1 LEIKSIVLKA
11 RSTILGTLGI
21 LNFRHLLSETLH
33 WIRSMANFRP
43 TFLRG
48 ANFLSN
54 SWIELAARWV
64 LGATFIYASYSKIL
78 EPAAF
83 AKIIYGYD
91 LFPAILINLLA
102 IILPFVE
109 LIAGLALIV
118 GFYPRS
124 AALIVN
130 AMLLAFIVSLSINII
145 RGHEFDC
152 GCFAI
157 GADSQSTFSGPLL
170 VRDFVYFAL
179 GIYVFFYRNPR
190 RLCMSSN

>member
-1 LEIKSIVLKA
+1 MNNFL
-11 RSTILGTLGI
+11 TNI
-21 LNFRHLLSETLH
+21 LN
-33 WIRSMANFRP
+33 
-43 TFLRG
+43 
-48 ANFLSN
+48 N

-64 LGATFIYASYSKIL
+64 LGATFIYASHSKIL
-78 EPAAF
+78 APAVF

-109 LIAGLALIV
+109 LIAGMALIF

-124 AALIVN
+124 AVLIVN
-130 AMLLAFIVSLSINII
+130 VLLLAFIVSLSINIV

-157 GADSQSTFSGPLL
+157 NAEDQSTFSGPLL
-170 VRDFVYFAL
+170 IRDFVYFTL
-179 GIYVFFYRNPR
+179 GIYVFFYRNSR
-190 RLCMSSN
+190 RFCMGATEQ

>member
-1 LEIKSIVLKA
+1 MNK
-11 RSTILGTLGI
+11 TLPNI
-21 LNFRHLLSETLH
+21 
-33 WIRSMANFRP
+33 I
-43 TFLRG
+43 
-48 ANFLSN
+48 SN
-54 SWIELAARWV
+54 SWIELAARWF

-78 EPAAF
+78 APAVF
-83 AKIIYGYD
+83 AKIIYGYA
-91 LFPAILINLLA
+91 LFPAMLINLLA

-130 AMLLAFIVSLSINII
+130 AMLLAFIISLSINII

-170 VRDFVYFAL
+170 IRDFIYFAL
-179 GIYVFFYRNPR
+179 GVHVFLYGNRR
-190 RLCMSSN
+190 RLCMTLSTTK

>member
-1 LEIKSIVLKA
+1 
-11 RSTILGTLGI
+11 
-21 LNFRHLLSETLH
+21 
-33 WIRSMANFRP
+33 M
-43 TFLRG
+43 
-48 ANFLSN
+48 
-54 SWIELAARWV
+54 AARWF

-78 EPAAF
+78 APAVF

-91 LFPAILINLLA
+91 LFPAMFINLLA

-109 LIAGLALIV
+109 LIAGLALII

-124 AALIVN
+124 ATLIIN
-130 AMLLAFIVSLSINII
+130 AMLLAFIISLSINVI

-170 VRDFVYFAL
+170 IRDFIYFAL
-179 GIYVFFYRNPR
+179 GSFVLFYRNSR
-190 RLCMSSN
+190 RLCMGAIEKREG

>member
-1 LEIKSIVLKA
+1 
-11 RSTILGTLGI
+11 
-21 LNFRHLLSETLH
+21 
-33 WIRSMANFRP
+33 MANLRP

-54 SWIELAARWV
+54 SWIELAARWF

-78 EPAAF
+78 APAVF

-91 LFPAILINLLA
+91 LFPAILINLFA
-102 IILPFVE
+102 IVLPFVE
-109 LIAGLALIV
+109 LIAGLALIS
-118 GFYPRS
+118 GFFPRS

-130 AMLLAFIVSLSINII
+130 SMLLAFIVSLSINII

-157 GADSQSTFSGPLL
+157 SADSQSTFSGPLL
-170 VRDFVYFAL
+170 IRDLVYFAL
-179 GIYVFFYRNPR
+179 GIYVFFYRNSR
-190 RLCMSSN
+190 RLCICAK